1 MPKPRYKTTNWK
13 QYKKKRERP
22 CCFSAIVITTA
33 LMMRRIFAMP
43 LRTLQGFTNS
53 IFTLHCSVHITPV
66 SVAVLDRLKSHSNL
80 KFLE

>member
-1 MPKPRYKTTNWK
+1 M
-13 QYKKKRERP
+13 
-22 CCFSAIVITTA
+22 ITTA

-53 IFTLHCSVHITPV
+53 IFTLHCSLHITPV